1 MFFLPA
7 MSRPAFDNVKIAV
20 EVDENNARFYFGR
33 CVAFLK
39 DDDDNVFVAVRWYS
53 EVPGTILDPVVKLV
67 PLTLAPDT
75 RPESY
80 SIMPEHTIL
89 NGALIVPRKDL
100 YWAMLS
106 PREEKQ
112 YLLQNST

>member
-1 MFFLPA
+1 LFFHA
-7 MSRPAFDNVKIAV
+7 AISRPAFDNVKIAV
-20 EVDENNARFYFGR
+20 QVDDTHTRFYFGR

-39 DDDDNVFVAVRWYS
+39 DADDNVFVAVRWYS
-53 EVPGTILDPVVKLV
+53 EVPGTILDPVVKLI

-75 RPESY
+75 LPQSY
-80 SIMPEHTIL
+80 SIMPAHTIL

-112 YLLQNST
+112 YVLQNSK

>member
-1 MFFLPA
+1 MFFPPTI
-7 MSRPAFDNVKIAV
+7 SRPAFDNVKITV
-20 EVDENNARFYFGR
+20 EVKEDRERFYFGR

-39 DDDDNVFVAVRWYS
+39 DADDNVFAAARWYS
-53 EVPGTILDPVVKLV
+53 EVPGTILDPDVKLV

-75 RPESY
+75 LPESY
-80 SIMPEHTIL
+80 STMPAHTIL

-112 YLLQNST
+112 YLLQNSM